1 MFLPSNSLPQ
11 PAVTPTSQNVC
22 VEFSLGIIF
31 GIFTPPPSP
40 SNSQKRSFCSGC
52 PTKNG
57 SSSSWYPGG
66 DDGIPGVPKA
76 NEVDALESEDVDPA
90 LVAWL
95 LIMMEN

>member
-22 VEFSLGIIF
+22 VGFSLGIIF
-31 GIFTPPPSP
+31 GIIIYPLSP
-40 SNSQKRSFCSGC
+40 SSSQKRKLFVRDVL
-52 PTKNG
+52 TKNG

-66 DDGIPGVPKA
+66 DDDIPGVPKA

-90 LVAWL
+90 LVA
-95 LIMMEN
+95 